1 MDILLVDDNL
11 LMQQV
16 LERFLGSLGYSIV
29 PAMRADEAVEKARAC
44 PPALIL
50 MDLHLPDR
58 DGSEAIKLIR
68 ELPGCHDIPAI
79 AMSGLDEHDAR
90 ALVTH
95 EFSRYVA
102 KPIDLDYLEQ
112 TVREFML
119 LSQTRSVGLL
129 S

>member
-29 PAMRADEAVEKARAC
+29 PAMRADEAVEKARVR

-68 ELPGCHDIPAI
+68 DLPGCQDIPAI

-119 LSQTRSVGLL
+119 VSQTRSVGLV